1 MDDFIR
7 PPKKEIKKET
17 KQRPLK
23 EILIVILG
31 FDIVLLNRKP
41 LIDQMKMYAYVLLI
55 FFLRNKIMSE
65 FYL

>member
-1 MDDFIR
+1 MEVLYGR
-7 PPKKEIKKET
+7 GRVWT
-17 KQRPLK
+17 QR

>member
-1 MDDFIR
+1 MEVLYGR
-7 PPKKEIKKET
+7 GGVWT
-17 KQRPLK
+17 QR